1 MARLFLVVLTFLLA
15 ACKTDPVTLK
25 FSDDTMGTTY
35 NVIAVDKTAALSQ
48 DAIKAA
54 IAAELAVVN
63 GQMSNWDPNSE
74 ISRFNSAETTEAV
87 AISPELAKVIAAAN
101 EIHAK
106 SGGLFDVTLG
116 PLIEIWGFGAR
127 TAESPVPSDEAI
139 AAAQKITGQ
148 SKILSLTSDPLTLRK
163 SLPGTSVYLAAIAK
177 GYGVDQVAAV
187 LKEAGLDDYMVEIG
201 GDLVTSGLNPKG
213 EPWRIGIERPD
224 AGSQSVE
231 EVVNVSGLGM
241 ATSGDYRNYFEQNG
255 IRYSHIIDANTGR
268 PITHGT
274 ASVTVLAPDAMMADG
289 WATALLAMG
298 REPGL
303 KLAEAEGLAVLF
315 IERNSDSGQIGFETT
330 VSSQFSKLQA
340 SQ

>member
-25 FSDDTMGTTY
+25 FSGDTMGTTY
-35 NVIAVDKTAALSQ
+35 NVIAVDKTAALSP
-48 DAIKAA
+48 DAIKDA

-63 GQMSNWDPNSE
+63 GQMSNWDPSSE
-74 ISRFNSAETTEAV
+74 ISRFNNAETTEAV

-101 EIHAK
+101 EIHIK
-106 SGGLFDVTLG
+106 SNGLFDVTLG

-224 AGSQSVE
+224 AGSQTVE
-231 EVVNVSGLGM
+231 DVVNVSGLGM

>member
-25 FSDDTMGTTY
+25 FSGDTMGTTY
-35 NVIAVDKTAALSQ
+35 NVIAVDKTAALSP
-48 DAIKAA
+48 DAIEDA

-63 GQMSNWDPNSE
+63 GQMSNWDPRSE

-224 AGSQSVE
+224 AGSQTVE
-231 EVVNVSGLGM
+231 DVVNVSGLGM